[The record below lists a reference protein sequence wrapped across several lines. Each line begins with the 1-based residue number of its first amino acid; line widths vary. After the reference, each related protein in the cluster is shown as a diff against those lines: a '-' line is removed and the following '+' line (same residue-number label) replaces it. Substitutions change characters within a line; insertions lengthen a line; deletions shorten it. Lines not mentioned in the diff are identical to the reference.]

1 MRITES
7 QLRKVIRKVL
17 QEEEKPGKEKV
28 DTKGTFDIGKFSS
41 VLGVDKD
48 KLASAVRAAK
58 IGKRTPEHNAIF
70 GDVFV
75 KLMKADPKDTTT
87 VMNVL
92 KKISSSEESEGE
104 EK

>member
-7 QLRKVIRKVL
+7 QVRKLIKQVL
-17 QEEEKPGKEKV
+17 QEEKPGKEKA
-28 DTKGTFDIGKFSS
+28 DTKGTFDIGKISS

-48 KLASAVRAAK
+48 KLTSAVRAAK
-58 IGKRTPEHNAIF
+58 IGKRTPEHNATF

-92 KKISSSEESEGE
+92 KKISSEKTDEENEN
-104 EK
+104 